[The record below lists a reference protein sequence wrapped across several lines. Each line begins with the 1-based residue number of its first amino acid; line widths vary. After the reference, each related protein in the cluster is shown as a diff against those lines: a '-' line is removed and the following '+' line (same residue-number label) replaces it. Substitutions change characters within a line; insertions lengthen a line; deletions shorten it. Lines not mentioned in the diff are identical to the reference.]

1 MPKQIGGSLSS
12 WMQDNEGR
20 VRIPSCDTSIKS
32 RVISDN
38 DTSLSGEL
46 KAFHTCF
53 EQTNK
58 VSHCH
63 VTPFSADSVTH
74 ISVAEVRYVIMT
86 VNFQKVVSVDV
97 VPGQVLKLRAN
108 QLATFFVDISNC
120 SLQQSTVPICF
131 KKTFIILVQ
140 GKNYVICLNDN
151 HPVALTLTIMKCFG
165 RLTMVH
171 IKVS

>member
-1 MPKQIGGSLSS
+1 MYQIPLGCLTFVVYISHIVEEGQVCYPQCYQGYQERIPKQIGGSLSS

-63 VTPFSADSVTH
+63 VTSFPADSVTH

-97 VPGQVLKLRAN
+97 VPG
-108 QLATFFVDISNC
+108 
-120 SLQQSTVPICF
+120 
-131 KKTFIILVQ
+131 
-140 GKNYVICLNDN
+140 
-151 HPVALTLTIMKCFG
+151 
-165 RLTMVH
+165 
-171 IKVS
+171 